1 VVGSLAVGIF
11 PVFWG
16 ILIDAL
22 TGVKMNWLGLEWNQ
36 YSIYFAALLLVL
48 AIVVI
53 QVMRVEEKKAANLNE
68 LFRDL
73 IRHNPLRVWMRR

>member
-1 VVGSLAVGIF
+1 MS
-11 PVFWG
+11 P
-16 ILIDAL
+16 AL
-22 TGVKMNWLGLEWNQ
+22 TTSRGLHEPTVLSLLSWL
-36 YSIYFAALLLVL
+36 SALLLVL

-73 IRHNPLRVWMRR
+73 IRHNPVRVWMRR

>member
-1 VVGSLAVGIF
+1 MGIF
-11 PVFWG
+11 SVFWG

-22 TGVKMNWLGLEWNQ
+22 VGVKVNWLGLEWNQ

-53 QVMRVEEKKAANLNE
+53 QVMRVEEKQAANMNE

-73 IRHNPLRVWMRR
+73 IRHNPVRVWMRR